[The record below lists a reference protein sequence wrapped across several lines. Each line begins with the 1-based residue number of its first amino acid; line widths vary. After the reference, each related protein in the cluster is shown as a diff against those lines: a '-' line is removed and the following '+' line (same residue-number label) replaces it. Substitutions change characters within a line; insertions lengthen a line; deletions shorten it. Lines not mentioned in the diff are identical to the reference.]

1 MATHNSDN
9 GYVVTAISARQPPPA
24 ARPSPSLVF
33 ILYTH
38 TASRFR
44 TFATVTQR
52 APTVLRT
59 SRLNSKS
66 RFLFT
71 QKTTVAL
78 SLFTIIKTTC
88 SQIYF
93 LFLFSIHYLLPI
105 SLVIRST
112 WPLLKFKLDQQL
124 IAVLVTYDLKS
135 EQGNGSVHQHDVRHN
150 ITNIMKMVPRRWRV
164 CVGVRLGFRYFKVHI
179 NAQSKNK

>member
-1 MATHNSDN
+1 MIMDNDEDDNNNNNNNRGCDNIDYNNNNVATHNSDN

-38 TASRFR
+38 TASLFR
-44 TFATVTQR
+44 TFATVPQR

-71 QKTTVAL
+71 LKTTVAL

-88 SQIYF
+88 NQIYY
-93 LFLFSIHYLLPI
+93 LFLFFIHYLLPT

-112 WPLLKFKLDQQL
+112 
-124 IAVLVTYDLKS
+124 
-135 EQGNGSVHQHDVRHN
+135 
-150 ITNIMKMVPRRWRV
+150 
-164 CVGVRLGFRYFKVHI
+164 
-179 NAQSKNK
+179 